1 MSIRLRSLPTA
12 ALLAAALL
20 LVHGCGKGLFDHASA
35 AADAAVPDPDDA
47 ADTGA
52 APTDDLIKPPEDAVK
67 PGNDAKPTEDAPK
80 PPDDSMPPP
89 PEDAKEPPA
98 PVDSSTQ
105 VIDEVTKTIG
115 TNGGQISIGGAVF
128 TIGQGTFT
136 APTQVTIRELT
147 GIDHTG
153 AYGPIYEITVP
164 AAKLFTKEGVL
175 TMQAPNVGDNQTNLA
190 VAILDPGL
198 SITNQQWVPV
208 YDSKLSDDQAT
219 LTGSVTG
226 FGNTNVL
233 LLGAVIRCPT
243 STPCPSHQLCN
254 ASACQQCPTLSYCP

>member
-1 MSIRLRSLPTA
+1 MSFRPCSWPTA
-12 ALLAAALL
+12 ALLAAAAL
-20 LVHGCGKGLFDHASA
+20 LVLGCGKGLFDHASVVT
-35 AADAAVPDPDDA
+35 DAAVPDPDVTP
-47 ADTGA
+47 DTGIV
-52 APTDDLIKPPEDAVK
+52 PTDDAARTPDDVARPPD
-67 PGNDAKPTEDAPK
+67 DAPK
-80 PPDDSMPPP
+80 PPDDSPKPSDDSPPP
-89 PEDAKEPPA
+89 PDEVRPPP

-105 VIDEVTKTIG
+105 IIDEVTKTIG
-115 TNGGQISIGGAVF
+115 TNGGQIAIGGAVF

-147 GIDHTG
+147 GIDHSG

-164 AAKLFTKEGVL
+164 AAKLFSKEGVL
-175 TMQAPNVGDNQTNLA
+175 TLQAPNVGDNQTNLA
-190 VAILDPGL
+190 IAILDPGL
-198 SITNQQWVPV
+198 SLSRQQWVPV
-208 YDSKLSDDQAT
+208 YDSKLSDDETT

-243 STPCPSHQLCN
+243 SSPCPSHQLCN